1 MKILFMDWKS
11 YGNEDIEAAV
21 QALCKQGY
29 DLEFVR
35 YPFDNHIES
44 DDKDFMERFS
54 LDLRNESP
62 DFVMSFNYHPAVSK
76 VCNELGVKYAS
87 WVYDNPS
94 LRLFS
99 YTLINPCN
107 YVFLFDSQVYELFA
121 AQGFKTVYYLPLA
134 AATSRYDAISITDA
148 DKKKWGGGISFVG
161 SLYSESHNYYD
172 QIIDK
177 ISDYSRGYLN
187 GLMRSQMEI
196 NGLDIVEKSIPKR
209 VMQEMVDA
217 LGAKPAYDGVETYE
231 YIYANYVIN
240 RKITAIER
248 KEILEMI
255 GERHSLDLF
264 TKDSDFVAPGIIN
277 RGKIDY
283 YNDMPYV
290 FKASDINLNIT
301 LRSIQR
307 GIPLRAMDILGC
319 GGFLL
324 TNYQEDMLQFFLPDE
339 DFVYYESRQDLM
351 DKIDYYLDHDEE
363 RKAIAA
369 NGHDKVKA
377 GHTYEQRLE
386 EIIDIVTR

>member
-1 MKILFMDWKS
+1 MNWKS
-11 YGNEDIEAAV
+11 YGNEDILDAFNSLNSKGRTVE
-21 QALCKQGY
+21 LKM
-29 DLEFVR
+29 
-35 YPFDNHIES
+35 YPFDNHIEN
-44 DDKDFMERFS
+44 DDKGFISRFS
-54 LDLRNESP
+54 EDLKMESP
-62 DFVMSFNYHPAVSK
+62 DFVMSFNYHPAVSIA
-76 VCNELGVKYAS
+76 CNAVGVKYAS
-87 WVYDNPS
+87 WVYDNPA

-107 YVFLFDSQVYELFA
+107 YVFLFDSQVYDFFA
-121 AQGFKTVYYLPLA
+121 TKGFKTVYYLPLA
-134 AATSRYDAISITDA
+134 AATDRYDRITITGP
-148 DKKKWGGGISFVG
+148 DKEKWGGEISFVG
-161 SLYSESHNYYD
+161 SLYNEAHNYYD
-172 QIIDK
+172 QIHDK
-177 ISDYSRGYLN
+177 ISDYSRGYLY

-209 VMQEMVDA
+209 VMQEMVSA

-255 GERHSLDLF
+255 GKNRRLNLF
-264 TKDSDFVAPGIIN
+264 TSDSDYKAPGIVN

-290 FKASDINLNIT
+290 FKTSDINLNIT

-307 GIPLRAMDILGC
+307 GIPLRAVDILGC

-324 TNYQEDMLQFFLPDE
+324 TNYQEDMLRFFVPDE
-339 DFVYYESRQDLM
+339 DFVYYDGRQDLM
-351 DKIDYYLDHDEE
+351 DKIDYYLNHDEE

-377 GHTYEQRLE
+377 GHTYQQRLE